1 MLLTSARSSP
11 NKVANSQSGK
21 KGPSAAARRQSLTTS
36 SSSESKSLS
45 GICRN
50 SVVHLGCSGVQ
61 FSYVGPTIAGM
72 TPDAGSPGTLV
83 SILGQNLEDSQ
94 TSVAVSFGGVDAPAG
109 FWKRSYAA

>member
-1 MLLTSARSSP
+1 
-11 NKVANSQSGK
+11 
-21 KGPSAAARRQSLTTS
+21 
-36 SSSESKSLS
+36 
-45 GICRN
+45 
-50 SVVHLGCSGVQ
+50 
-61 FSYVGPTIAGM
+61 M

>member
-1 MLLTSARSSP
+1 M
-11 NKVANSQSGK
+11 
-21 KGPSAAARRQSLTTS
+21 
-36 SSSESKSLS
+36 
-45 GICRN
+45 
-50 SVVHLGCSGVQ
+50 Q